1 MRSRTR
7 MRALMIFIRSCRHRD
22 VADAVVLLCSAWVF
36 QKAACCSVA
45 DDVEHTAC
53 GSRAEGCG
61 RGCVVSVTRPA
72 FAADD
77 RRISWT
83 GSIRIST
90 GGPRHT
96 ASCFVGRSSRDI
108 ANSCCAKR
116 CVSRGIAQPAASAIC
131 VRDRGRTWSSSV
143 QVAAGCLRHTAGCL
157 IRCCAGNVARC
168 SSAKQRGCCWICE
181 KAGST
186 LAVGN
191 GRSARP
197 LAIGVSARGPGDAAR
212 RIVFWCA
219 RDVADSSPAPGSRC
233 GRVVQLPSSAI
244 RVRHRRRA
252 CALAVGVAAGGL
264 GDAARR

>member
-1 MRSRTR
+1 MRARAR
-7 MRALMIFIRSCRHRD
+7 MRALMIFIRSCSCRD
-22 VADAVVLLCSAWVF
+22 VADAVVLLCGAWVF
-36 QKAACCSVA
+36 QKAASCSVA

-131 VRDRGRTWSSSV
+131 VGDRGRTWSSSV

-157 IRCCAGNVARC
+157 VRCCAGNVARC
-168 SSAKQRGCCWICE
+168 SSTKQRGCCWICE

-186 LAVGN
+186 LAVRN
-191 GRSARP
+191 GRSA
-197 LAIGVSARGPGDAAR
+197 
-212 RIVFWCA
+212 
-219 RDVADSSPAPGSRC
+219 
-233 GRVVQLPSSAI
+233 
-244 RVRHRRRA
+244 
-252 CALAVGVAAGGL
+252 
-264 GDAARR
+264 